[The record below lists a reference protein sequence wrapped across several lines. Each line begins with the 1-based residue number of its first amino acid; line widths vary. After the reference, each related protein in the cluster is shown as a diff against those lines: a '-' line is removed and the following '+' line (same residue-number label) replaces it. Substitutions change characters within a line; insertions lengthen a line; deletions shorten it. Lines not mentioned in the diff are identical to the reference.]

1 MFKKIRKEYSYGNFI
16 IFESDVLFRDIF
28 NVNIR
33 TVLNQIPNI
42 NNWDIINIGYGTRDY
57 MEEIY
62 GSSKN
67 KTNWKSEIISIIKK
81 I

>member
-1 MFKKIRKEYSYGNFI
+1 MFKKIRKEYSCGNFI

-42 NNWDIINIGYGTRDY
+42 NNWDIINIGDGTRDY
-57 MEEIY
+57 MKKY
-62 GSSKN
+62 MGHP
-67 KTNWKSEIISIIKK
+67 KTKPYELVIISIIKK